1 MLFSNSN
8 MEFRQDQEEKV
19 VRLKNIIAADPI
31 NWNEFLE
38 LDSELWVLS
47 HEAAFDCSF
56 SWILAHYP
64 PPHVIKSLL
73 ERYQKFLFSNDVEIK
88 SILNISLLES
98 IPEVVQFIASRYSYI
113 MNQPLD
119 ISGDVPLHRA
129 QNGEIASIILQACPV
144 SVGAQNHALE
154 LPLHAALLH
163 QQHPDHIRLLVEQ
176 GVAMKVGGEEGCGGV
191 LVQNSHGKS
200 PFDMLNNQFET
211 GIDLATL
218 DNPIYET
225 DRRMFNNLVT
235 MVLAIRHVDRAR
247 ASEFNVLHEIIRLDC
262 PPSAIRMAQIM
273 APGQVS
279 KPDEVGRYPLHL
291 AAANKSCCRRVLDS
305 LIWGF
310 PRAVQLCDQSG
321 KYPLHWGAIGG
332 RPFSAGVET
341 IYLGGPA
348 VTCIPDKNGFYPF
361 MYAASGNCELD
372 TIYRLLRESPGSK

>member
-273 APGQVS
+273 APGQ
-279 KPDEVGRYPLHL
+279 
-291 AAANKSCCRRVLDS
+291 
-305 LIWGF
+305 
-310 PRAVQLCDQSG
+310 
-321 KYPLHWGAIGG
+321 
-332 RPFSAGVET
+332 T
-341 IYLGGPA
+341 GP
-348 VTCIPDKNGFYPF
+348 
-361 MYAASGNCELD
+361 
-372 TIYRLLRESPGSK
+372 